1 MKNRREV
8 ILLKKLTVLLLA
20 ALTAVQFTVSPVFAD
35 EASLPTEDPN
45 YVEQSLEEF
54 LKENP
59 NYQGYPDVERYTA
72 EPAANTQ
79 EWYEWT
85 QSGSSWYLYRKYYD
99 GTTIVSTK
107 MINYWYQDSSTGNWY
122 FLKPSTGEMAVGWC
136 QVGKYWYY
144 FNAGGIMQIDWYEVD
159 NVWYYFRTGTVVD
172 LYGGPEGGALSGEY
186 FIPASRGSTTCT
198 QNYYFDYYCK
208 MREWTYPLP
217 TSLVSGI
224 SSSNYEPYYVNSCFA
239 EWRDLDGDGKNEDC
253 HNGLDLRARVPVT
266 VKAAASGV
274 VKVSGNVNKAGKMVI
289 VETDIVAPNG
299 NKLVY
304 RNLHLSETS
313 VPIGNVTVGTVVGKT
328 GDSGGVAPHFHFD
341 VNCLNITTSSVSGNK
356 RSTMGQNPAA
366 FFPNVSWQNKNPY
379 SASYSGYRD

>member
-1 MKNRREV
+1 MK
-8 ILLKKLTVLLLA
+8 KWLA
-20 ALTAVQFTVSPVFAD
+20 ILTAFLLSVPFAVSPAFAA

-72 EPAANTQ
+72 ESAADTQ

-144 FNAGGIMQIDWYEVD
+144 FNAGGVMQIDWYEVD
-159 NVWYYFRTGTVVD
+159 NVWYYFRTETVVD

-198 QNYYFDYYCK
+198 QNYYFYYYCK

-266 VKAAASGV
+266 VKAAASGTV
-274 VKVSGNVNKAGKMVI
+274 LYAQTLSGMGKTVI
-289 VETDIVAPNG
+289 VQTDIVAPNQQT
-299 NKLVY
+299 LIY
-304 RNLHLSETS
+304 RNLHMSTISTSLVANDYISTGTYLGETGS
-313 VPIGNVTVGTVVGKT
+313 T
-328 GDSGGVAPHFHFD
+328 GGVAPHFHFD
-341 VNCLNITTSSVSGNK
+341 VNCHDISNAMVTGNV

-366 FFPNVSWQNKNPY
+366 FFPNVSWKQKNPY
-379 SASYSGYRD
+379 GSQYAGYLD

>member
-1 MKNRREV
+1 MK
-8 ILLKKLTVLLLA
+8 KWLA
-20 ALTAVQFTVSPVFAD
+20 ILTAFLLSVPFAVSPAFAA

-45 YVEQSLEEF
+45 YVEQSLEDF

-72 EPAANTQ
+72 EPAADTQ

-253 HNGLDLRARVPVT
+253 HNGLDLRARVPVSVVSCTSGT
-266 VKAAASGV
+266 VVTSQLTSSMGELIV
-274 VKVSGNVNKAGKMVI
+274 VK
-289 VETDIVAPNG
+289 TDIVAPNQ
-299 NKLVY
+299 N
-304 RNLHLSETS
+304 NLYVRYMHLSERDVFKNDSIST
-313 VPIGNVTVGTVVGKT
+313 GTFIGKT
-328 GDSGGVAPHFHFD
+328 GNTGNVAAHFHMD
-341 VNCLNITTSSVSGNK
+341 VNAHNITTSTVTGNVQ
-356 RSTMGQNPAA
+356 STMGQNPAA
-366 FFPNVSWQNKNPY
+366 FFPNITWKSKVPY
-379 SASYSGYRD
+379 SKDYSGYLSN

>member
-1 MKNRREV
+1 MK
-8 ILLKKLTVLLLA
+8 KWLA
-20 ALTAVQFTVSPVFAD
+20 ILTAFLLSVPFAVSPAFAA

-72 EPAANTQ
+72 ESAADTQ

-144 FNAGGIMQIDWYEVD
+144 FNAGGVMQIDWYEVD
-159 NVWYYFRTGTVVD
+159 NVWYYFRTETVVD

-266 VKAAASGV
+266 VKAAASGTV
-274 VKVSGNVNKAGKMVI
+274 LYAQTLSGMGKTVI
-289 VETDIVAPNG
+289 VQTDIVAPNQQT
-299 NKLVY
+299 LIY
-304 RNLHLSETS
+304 RNLHMSTISTSLVANDYISTCTYLGETGS
-313 VPIGNVTVGTVVGKT
+313 T
-328 GDSGGVAPHFHFD
+328 GGVAPHFHFD
-341 VNCLNITTSSVSGNK
+341 VNCHDISNAMVTGNV

-366 FFPNVSWQNKNPY
+366 FFPNVSWKQKNPY
-379 SASYSGYRD
+379 GSQYAGYLD

>member
-1 MKNRREV
+1 MR
-8 ILLKKLTVLLLA
+8 LKKLTVLLLA
-20 ALTAVQFTVSPVFAD
+20 ALTALQFTVSPAFAA

-45 YVEQSLEEF
+45 YVEQSLEDF

-72 EPAANTQ
+72 EPAADTQ

-159 NVWYYFRTGTVVD
+159 NVWYYFRTDTVVN

-253 HNGLDLRARVPVT
+253 HNGLDLRAKVPVT
-266 VKAAASGV
+266 VKAAASGTV
-274 VKVSGNVNKAGKMVI
+274 LYAQTLSGMGKTVI
-289 VETDIVAPNG
+289 VQTDIVAPNQQT
-299 NKLVY
+299 LIY
-304 RNLHLSETS
+304 RNLHMSTISTSLVANDYISTGTYLGETGS
-313 VPIGNVTVGTVVGKT
+313 T
-328 GDSGGVAPHFHFD
+328 GGVAPHFHFD
-341 VNCLNITTSSVSGNK
+341 VNCHNISNATVTGNV

-366 FFPNVSWQNKNPY
+366 FFPNVSWKQKSPY
-379 SASYSGYRD
+379 GSQYAGYLD

>member
-1 MKNRREV
+1 
-8 ILLKKLTVLLLA
+8 
-20 ALTAVQFTVSPVFAD
+20 
-35 EASLPTEDPN
+35 
-45 YVEQSLEEF
+45 
-54 LKENP
+54 
-59 NYQGYPDVERYTA
+59 
-72 EPAANTQ
+72 
-79 EWYEWT
+79 
-85 QSGSSWYLYRKYYD
+85 
-99 GTTIVSTK
+99 

-144 FNAGGIMQIDWYEVD
+144 FNAGGVMQIDWYEVD
-159 NVWYYFRTGTVVD
+159 NVWYYFRTETVVD

-266 VKAAASGV
+266 VKAAASGTV
-274 VKVSGNVNKAGKMVI
+274 LYAQTLSGMGKTVI
-289 VETDIVAPNG
+289 VQTDIVAPNQQT
-299 NKLVY
+299 LIY
-304 RNLHLSETS
+304 RNLHMSTISTSLVANDYISTGTYLGETGS
-313 VPIGNVTVGTVVGKT
+313 T
-328 GDSGGVAPHFHFD
+328 GGVAPHFHFD
-341 VNCLNITTSSVSGNK
+341 VNCHDISNAMVTGNVL
-356 RSTMGQNPAA
+356 STMGQNPAA
-366 FFPNVSWQNKNPY
+366 FFPNVSWKQKNPY
-379 SASYSGYRD
+379 GSQYAGYLD